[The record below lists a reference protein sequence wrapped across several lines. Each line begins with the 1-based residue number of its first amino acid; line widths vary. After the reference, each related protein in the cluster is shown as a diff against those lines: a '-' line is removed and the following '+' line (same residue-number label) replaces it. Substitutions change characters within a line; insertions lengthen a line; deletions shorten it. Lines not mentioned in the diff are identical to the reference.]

1 MSAGIDK
8 RIVKRN
14 YGDSMKVKIEKIK
27 ENPDN
32 PRYIRDENFK
42 KLVKSIQEFPE
53 MLAVRKL
60 VVNKDMY
67 VLGGN
72 MRLKAL
78 KEAGVKEIE
87 VEVVD
92 WNEEKQRE
100 FIVKDNLGY
109 GEWNFEML
117 ANEWDAESLEDWGL
131 RIPGFD
137 TMDNLEELF
146 KMDEPEEKEES
157 FKITLEYTEDDYNSV
172 LEAFKKHS
180 GSREEIVARLL
191 GL

>member
-1 MSAGIDK
+1 
-8 RIVKRN
+8 
-14 YGDSMKVKIEKIK
+14 MKVKIEKIK

-60 VVNKDMY
+60 VLNKDMF

-137 TMDNLEELF
+137 TMDNLEDLF

-157 FKITLEYTEDDYNSV
+157 FKIILEYTEDDYNSV